1 MGERAKIEGMESN
14 PFIVAD
20 APAADRAAFFRRT
33 YGLVAIGFAAFAV
46 LLYVFFQGFEFHRG
60 VPGFGSGI
68 AASVFGG
75 LQSMMSSLGV
85 WSMLLVMLAFW
96 GATTVAQSLAFNRSS
111 RATQYA
117 GLGLYVILEALIFIP
132 LIGYVIISSVD
143 KNGVSHAVDVL
154 RPAGIVT
161 FGMIAG
167 LTALVFMT
175 NLDFSFLKV
184 AIVLGS
190 FAALAV
196 VIVAAIAA
204 PNIQLG
210 TWFSIA
216 MIVLMATVILYQTN
230 EIKHTMETDQHV
242 AAAFVL
248 FSSFVTLLFYVIR
261 LFAGRRE

>member
-1 MGERAKIEGMESN
+1 MHESN

-46 LLYVFFQGFEFHRG
+46 LLYVFFQGFEFQRG
-60 VPGFGSGI
+60 APGFGSGV

-75 LQSMMSSLGV
+75 LQNMMNSLGA

-111 RATQYA
+111 RGVQYA

-143 KNGVSHAVDVL
+143 RNGVSHAIDVL

-184 AIVLGS
+184 AIVLGG
-190 FAALAV
+190 FAALAIV
-196 VIVAAIAA
+196 VVAAIAGFT
-204 PNIQLG
+204 LG
-210 TWFSIA
+210 AWFSIA

-230 EIKHTMETDQHV
+230 EIKNTMETDQHV

>member
-1 MGERAKIEGMESN
+1 MKGMESN

-20 APAADRAAFFRRT
+20 APASDRAAFFRRT

-46 LLYVFFQGFEFHRG
+46 LLYVFFQGFEYQQAIRG
-60 VPGFGSGI
+60 VSGANFGTGI
-68 AASVFGG
+68 AAMVFGG
-75 LQSMMSSLGV
+75 LQSMMQSMGA

-111 RATQYA
+111 RGTQYA
-117 GLGLYVILEALIFIP
+117 GLGLYVVLEALIFIP

-143 KNGVSHAVDVL
+143 KNGVSHAMDVL

-167 LTALVFMT
+167 LTAVVFMT

-184 AIVLGS
+184 AIVLGG
-190 FAALAV
+190 FAALAIV
-196 VIVAAIAA
+196 VVAAIAGFT
-204 PNIQLG
+204 LG
-210 TWFSIA
+210 AWFSIA

-230 EIKHTMETDQHV
+230 EIKNTMETDQHV